1 MRMSCPNLFFGIT
14 MAYHAKAIHRL
25 GWTLLVLG
33 TLSIIL
39 GTAAVATM
47 ASKNRPT
54 FLTYIAGPIWSGIF
68 VLSTGILGVVSGK
81 NPKNNCLIVA
91 FMVLGI
97 FTILAT
103 FCSFGLAVTGA
114 IVDSCYWRWIGYRC
128 GVIYVNASDY
138 DYYNGTATNFT
149 AFDYFDI
156 DDPPEPVADYSDK
169 DDCTTTAKAL
179 HGVNAL
185 LAFAELVLGFV
196 VSIMCCCGLCSA
208 TNTPIMSDGQGG
220 FILLQAVPDS
230 RQFGAQQQVFLAP
243 PGGPHAPLQVYY
255 TAGPA
260 PPQYSQPGGM
270 GAAAAPPQ
278 YSQPGG
284 MGAAA
289 APPQYSQPGGMG
301 PLQHRR
307 STPSRAGWGPLQ
319 HRRSTPSR
327 AGWGPLQH
335 RRSTPSRAGWGPLQ
349 HRRSTPSM
357 PLPRRQKHRPWN
369 LKLHSLCRLRHY
381 CVIRYTGEWSSDSMY
396 PLCICVVTTR
406 VFFTVLLCTTIV
418 REVP

>member
-1 MRMSCPNLFFGIT
+1 
-14 MAYHAKAIHRL
+14 MAYHAKAIHGL

-68 VLSTGILGVVSGK
+68 VLITGILGVVSGK
-81 NPKNNCLIVA
+81 KPTNKCLIVA

-114 IVDSCYWRWIGYRC
+114 IVDSCYRHWLDYPDYHD
-128 GVIYVNASDY
+128 YVFPSDY

-149 AFDYFDI
+149 TVHYFDL
-156 DDPPEPVADYSDK
+156 DRHPPEPVPGYSNR
-169 DDCTTTAKAL
+169 DDCTTTARAL

-220 FILLQAVPDS
+220 FILLQAVPAS

-255 TAGPA
+255 TGGPA
-260 PPQYSQPGGM
+260 PPQYAQPGGV

-278 YSQPGG
+278 YAQH
-284 MGAAA
+284 AATQA
-289 APPQYSQPGGMG
+289 TEAPPMESKT
-301 PLQHRR
+301 PL
-307 STPSRAGWGPLQ
+307 SA
-319 HRRSTPSR
+319 
-327 AGWGPLQH
+327 
-335 RRSTPSRAGWGPLQ
+335 
-349 HRRSTPSM
+349 
-357 PLPRRQKHRPWN
+357 
-369 LKLHSLCRLRHY
+369 
-381 CVIRYTGEWSSDSMY
+381 
-396 PLCICVVTTR
+396 
-406 VFFTVLLCTTIV
+406 
-418 REVP
+418 

>member
-1 MRMSCPNLFFGIT
+1 

-149 AFDYFDI
+149 AFDYFSDI

-208 TNTPIMSDGQGG
+208 TNTPCQIRDSSE
-220 FILLQAVPDS
+220 LSSRCSWRHLAVHMRLCRCTTPRD
-230 RQFGAQQQVFLAP
+230 R
-243 PGGPHAPLQVYY
+243 
-255 TAGPA
+255 
-260 PPQYSQPGGM
+260 
-270 GAAAAPPQ
+270 
-278 YSQPGG
+278 
-284 MGAAA
+284 
-289 APPQYSQPGGMG
+289 
-301 PLQHRR
+301 HRR

-335 RRSTPSRAGWGPLQ
+335 RRSTPSRAGWGRCSTAAVRPAGRGGGRCSTAAVRPAGRDGGRCSTAAVRPAGRGGGRCSTAAV
-349 HRRSTPSM
+349 HPACRYPGDRSTA
-357 PLPRRQKHRPWN
+357 HG
-369 LKLHSLCRLRHY
+369 
-381 CVIRYTGEWSSDSMY
+381 I
-396 PLCICVVTTR
+396 
-406 VFFTVLLCTTIV
+406 
-418 REVP
+418 